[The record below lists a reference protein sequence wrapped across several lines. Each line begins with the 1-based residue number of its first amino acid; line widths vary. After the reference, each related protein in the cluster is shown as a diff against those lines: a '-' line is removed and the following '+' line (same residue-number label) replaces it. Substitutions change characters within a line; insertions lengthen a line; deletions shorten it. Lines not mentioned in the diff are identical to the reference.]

1 MIASYPLKEI
11 WPVIA
16 PKIAAISYRYQEH
29 VDWDLTSVY
38 TALEDQR
45 AVLFNNDEDD
55 SFAITKIKHRNGE
68 KILFIWIAYGVHGK
82 RDRNI
87 GFLKEIARSVGAT
100 SLEMESP
107 RKGFEKMQE
116 WTPTMTTYRRGV

>member
-1 MIASYPLKEI
+1 MCDWRLADIH
-11 WPVIA
+11 
-16 PKIAAISYRYQEH
+16 AALIEK
-29 VDWDLTSVY
+29 
-38 TALEDQR
+38 R
-45 AVLFNNDEDD
+45 AMLFCNDEDD
-55 SFAITKIKHRNGE
+55 SFAICKVKHRNGE

-107 RKGFEKMQE
+107 RKGFEKMEE
-116 WTPTMTTYRRGV
+116 WTPTMTTYRMGV